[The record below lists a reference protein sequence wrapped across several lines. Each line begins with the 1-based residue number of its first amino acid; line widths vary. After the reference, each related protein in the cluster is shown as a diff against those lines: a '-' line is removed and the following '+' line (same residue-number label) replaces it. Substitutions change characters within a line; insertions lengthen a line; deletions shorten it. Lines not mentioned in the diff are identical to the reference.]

1 MRVLSAGPGCVGPGV
16 KRTLP
21 FLSWINAEV
30 NAYAWDC
37 SHPANLAHFL
47 SSVLE
52 CASPIHPHSLNPSPP
67 LVFNQTLPFLRSS
80 LCLPYFKRHP
90 ISAVLCL
97 PVLRYFIFIALFFT
111 HRIIELLICLLYVS
125 SLRR

>member
-1 MRVLSAGPGCVGPGV
+1 MVPVSASTPPPPSSPAHPCFSVLVSLTLVQPPG
-16 KRTLP
+16 
-21 FLSWINAEV
+21 
-30 NAYAWDC
+30 C